1 MSDNV
6 PWVARVFERDRKIE
20 RFQAALET
28 IANREP
34 DVNAMTP
41 DQALAALQEVVRIA
55 RNTLEQFVS
64 VPKQR

>member
-41 DQALAALQEVVRIA
+41 DQALAALQEVIRIA